1 VNDRLVA
8 ENAGCE
14 DTEDDASVF
23 ALGSSR
29 EVLRPARVNVET
41 SSWVNALSP
50 PRSLYVLCRWLCA
63 RGCKWMPKLMGWS
76 S

>member
-1 VNDRLVA
+1 MQHDYWSVNDRLVA
-8 ENAGCE
+8 ENAGCV

-41 SSWVNALSP
+41 SS
-50 PRSLYVLCRWLCA
+50 
-63 RGCKWMPKLMGWS
+63 
-76 S
+76 